1 MKQNVG
7 KIDRIVRVIAGLA
20 LLSLLFVL
28 EGDMRWLG
36 LIGLVPLA
44 TASLGWCPLY
54 CPLKIST
61 VCEGEGKTCC
71 GGGSCS
77 SKEDTKE

>member
-7 KIDRIVRVIAGLA
+7 KIDRAVRVIAGLA
-20 LLSLLFVL
+20 LLSLFFVL
-28 EGDMRWLG
+28 EGSARYFG

-54 CPLKIST
+54 CPFKIST
-61 VCEGEGKTCC
+61 VCEGEKKGACC
-71 GGGSCS
+71 GGGACDAP
-77 SKEDTKE
+77 KE